1 MKIELIPGVF
11 WDNDLSLSEQTTE
24 AQKWYTDNVQS
35 KLAYDKSSIGIQP
48 EWDDSRRPV
57 QWVVLVGNIEVT
69 IKWNYIK
76 PETSEWAKSEDTIT
90 IKTI

>member
-1 MKIELIPGVF
+1 MIQITDTIQYDETLSFNTQSIEFL
-11 WDNDLSLSEQTTE
+11 
-24 AQKWYTDNVQS
+24 KWYNENITT
-35 KLAYDKSSIGIQP
+35 KLVYNKTSVGIQP
-48 EWDDSRRPV
+48 EWDESDRPI
-57 QWVVLVGNIEVT
+57 QWVILVGNIIVA